1 MVLSEWKYPRKGVWT
16 DMAEFASAK
25 SYHLFQQSVLR
36 KSRYMHDEEVH
47 AFLRNVI
54 ATSESRKQV
63 VSKDTVL
70 WRAQRG
76 YIWRKEN
83 EGQEEEFEVPGAF
96 PADRMRPKAEFA
108 GDGRVNPKGI
118 PCLYLASSSDTAM
131 AEVRPWLG
139 AYVSLAQFKV
149 MRDCTVVDCSSDTRT
164 GLWIFN
170 EEPDAER
177 REKIVWG
184 DIAHALSRPVTPD
197 ESAIEYVPTQVIA
210 EAFRAHGYDGV
221 IYKSL
226 LGKGLSV
233 ALFACE
239 TAELINCAL
248 HETTTVEYRFEQC
261 DNAYF
266 VTKHYPELQ
275 KKRPLDAPRAVL
287 PAQG

>member
-1 MVLSEWKYPRKGVWT
+1 
-16 DMAEFASAK
+16 MAEFASAR
-25 SYHLFQQSVLR
+25 SYHRFQQSVQR
-36 KSRYMHDEEVH
+36 KSRYMYDGEIHE
-47 AFLRNVI
+47 FLETVI
-54 ATSESRKQV
+54 ATSESRKHEV
-63 VSKDTVL
+63 KKGTVL

-83 EGQEEEFEVPGAF
+83 EGQEEEFRVPGAF
-96 PADRMRPKAEFA
+96 SPERMRPNAEFA
-108 GDGRVNPKGI
+108 GDGRVNPRGI
-118 PCLYLASSSDTAM
+118 PCLYLASSEDTAM

-149 MRDCTVVDCSSDTRT
+149 MRDCAVIDCSSDTRK

-170 EEPDAER
+170 GEPDAER

-184 DIAHALSRPVTPD
+184 DIAHALSKPVTPD

-210 EAFRAHGYDGV
+210 EAFRAHGFDGI

-233 ALFACE
+233 ALFNCE
-239 TAELINCAL
+239 AAELINCAL
-248 HETTTVEYRFEQC
+248 HETTAIEYKFQQC

-266 VTKHYPELQ
+266 VSKHYPELQ
-275 KKRPLDAPRAVL
+275 KKRTVDAPPTVL
-287 PAQG
+287 PADG